1 MSAMFIAFFG
11 AALDRSLRW
20 LLAGLAIALTAGCS
34 SVPIGNEAA
43 KPPEA
48 PRAGYAT
55 LHVGRPTGFNVSVFP
70 VTIDIDGK
78 TVGSLAPGRYM
89 TVELAPGKHTLEV
102 PNNAWSR
109 AINGIPHQVEFTTAA
124 GKTYYALPTEWNSGS
139 TQRVTM
145 VGSAVVVDRVADHH
159 RSFSVQEATTPPAE
173 FARLSYATP

>member
-1 MSAMFIAFFG
+1 MQ
-11 AALDRSLRW
+11 
-20 LLAGLAIALTAGCS
+20 LAGLAIALTAGCS
-34 SVPIGNEAA
+34 SVPVQTEAA
-43 KPPEA
+43 RPPEG
-48 PRAGYAT
+48 PRPGYAA

-70 VTIDIDGK
+70 ITIDIDGR
-78 TVGSLAPGRYM
+78 TVASLPPGRYI

-109 AINGIPHQVEFTTAA
+109 AINGLPHPVEFTTMA

-159 RSFSVQEATTPPAE
+159 RSFAVQEAAAPPAE
-173 FARLSYATP
+173 FARLSYTPSP